1 MNADKVLKIFLLP
14 IIIFL
19 WGVGWTFYSI
29 GGFLQYRTKKAYRKF
44 LLEIKEG
51 EETKEGDW
59 IKYIIVGN
67 VINPKK

>member
-14 IIIFL
+14 VIIFL

-29 GGFLQYRTKKAYRKF
+29 GGFLQYRTKKAYCKF

-51 EETKEGDW
+51 EETKEGD
-59 IKYIIVGN
+59 
-67 VINPKK
+67 